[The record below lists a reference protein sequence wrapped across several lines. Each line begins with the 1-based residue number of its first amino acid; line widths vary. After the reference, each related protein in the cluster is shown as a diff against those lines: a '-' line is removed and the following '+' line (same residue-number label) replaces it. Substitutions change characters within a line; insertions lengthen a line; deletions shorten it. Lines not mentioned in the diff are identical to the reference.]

1 MPLLPPLNPPLRDWR
16 GQTVWI
22 IGASTG
28 IGRATAAALVPVLS
42 ALWLLL
48 QITRFVARWRR
59 GATE

>member
-1 MPLLPPLNPPLRDWR
+1 MSKTTTGVAAAGLVMPAWVPTLE
-16 GQTVWI
+16 TVS
-22 IGASTG
+22 G
-28 IGRATAAALVPVLS
+28 TAAALVPVLS